1 MMEPGGSFSA
11 FQTQMGRMVSGQKDV
26 RGPRQGTKGR
36 RDEPRE
42 TVKGERSE
50 SGQGRRNESKDSME
64 AAPCPSQGL
73 YPGLGCPELRGY
85 SQMSPL
91 HS

>member
-1 MMEPGGSFSA
+1 MEPGGSFSA

-42 TVKGERSE
+42 TVKGE
-50 SGQGRRNESKDSME
+50 G
-64 AAPCPSQGL
+64 
-73 YPGLGCPELRGY
+73 
-85 SQMSPL
+85 MSPKTPWRQRLALHRGFTQDLGAL
-91 HS
+91 HSEATPRCHPCTVSWFL